1 MMTEQERLVDL
12 IDSLAIRAE
21 ILADQTRKL
30 KSVVEVQFAEDHLL
44 GSADLEDWRKLV
56 SVLLNSTDI
65 FSRWAKLDTEVVD
78 EFLTR
83 QLKDQVNAESSIESK
98 T

>member
-1 MMTEQERLVDL
+1 MTEQERLVDL

-78 EFLTR
+78 GFLAR
-83 QLKDQVNAESSIESK
+83 QLKDQVNAESSIELK
-98 T
+98 I